1 MLVRFFL
8 IIFTFV
14 ELNCENLFDF
24 FDDPLKNDDEYTE
37 NSLRHWDKRKYYEKL
52 YNIGKEIISCAE
64 RPDEGGEGHMPD
76 MIALCEVENDSV
88 MVGLTKR
95 SMLWSYHYEYVITH
109 SPDERGINVAL
120 MYDPNS
126 YKLLENKSFQV
137 ELPNKRPTRDI
148 LYTKGLIINLDTLH
162 VFVVHSP
169 SRRGGEKETRKDRL
183 AVANILVSKID
194 SLNTS
199 IESNNITQGEKSHKL
214 SKHNHIIV
222 AGDFNDYGNVPPLK
236 KIESSGLLDL
246 TKKADALFKEIKCNG
261 TYYFDE
267 EWNMLDHIFASPTIS
282 DLLIDCKINNNPKLL
297 EQNQYG
303 IYIPK
308 RSYKGYKYNH
318 GFSDH
323 LPLIVRFNIN
333 GNF

>member
-1 MLVRFFL
+1 MLLRLFL

-14 ELNCENLFDF
+14 ELNCENLFDIY
-24 FDDPLKNDDEYTE
+24 DDTLKNDDEFLE
-37 NSLRHWDKRKYYEKL
+37 SSLRHWDKRKYYEKL

-64 RPDEGGEGHMPD
+64 RPDERGEGHMPD
-76 MIALCEVENDSV
+76 MVALCEVENDSV

-95 SMLWSYHYEYVITH
+95 SMLWSYHFDYLITH

-120 MYDPNS
+120 MYNPNAF
-126 YKLLENKSFQV
+126 KLLESKSIPV
-137 ELPNKRPTRDI
+137 ELPNKKPTRDI
-148 LYTKGLIINLDTLH
+148 LYAKGLIINYDTLH

-183 AVANILVSKID
+183 AVANILVSQID
-194 SLNTS
+194 SLNKT
-199 IESNNITQGEKSHKL
+199 IESNTLSQTEKNESLLKQ
-214 SKHNHIIV
+214 NHIIV
-222 AGDFNDYGNVPPLK
+222 AGDFNDYGDVPPLI
-236 KIESSGLLDL
+236 KIESSGLNDL
-246 TKKADALFKEIKCNG
+246 TKKANALFENIKCNG
-261 TYYFDE
+261 TYYYDE
-267 EWNMLDHIFASPTIS
+267 EWNMLDHIFTSSSFS

-323 LPLIVRFNIN
+323 LPLIARFNIN
-333 GNF
+333 EKY